1 MRLFEAIYLLNDA
14 IEASP
19 DEKVKQAWQGLS
31 PHLMPGR
38 QGGLPPSDLRVAG
51 HEALELAEQFH
62 KTGLLTEWQ
71 TPPKNSQ
78 AMEKLIHRQTL
89 VLEHL
94 LDLFEGRRMH
104 EMVDAGFP
112 DDELVALAS
121 SGHIFDEIYQPD
133 FCEHCGDQLIPEQTH
148 QCKGVVHVS

>member
-1 MRLFEAIYLLNDA
+1 MRLFEAIYILNNA
-14 IEASP
+14 IEAST
-19 DEKVKQAWQGLS
+19 DKEVKQAWQGLA

-38 QGGLPPSDLRVAG
+38 EGRLPPSDLRVAG

-89 VLEHL
+89 LLEQL
-94 LDLFEGRRMH
+94 LDLFEGRRLR

-112 DDELVALAS
+112 DDELESLMG
-121 SGHIFDEIYQPD
+121 SGHVFDEIYQPD
-133 FCEHCGDQLIPEQTH
+133 YCEHCGEALSPEQKH
-148 QCKGVVHVS
+148 RCEGVIHVS